1 MIQALADGFLLLLEP
16 ATLFA
21 ILGGAIFGLFV
32 GAIPGL
38 SATMAT
44 ALLVPVTF
52 FMEPLP
58 AVALIVSCAAMAITA
73 GDIPGALLR
82 IPGTPASAAYVD
94 EAFALTKKG
103 KPELALG
110 SLLLSAAV
118 GGLFGSI
125 VLMTF
130 APLLAGIAIGFSVFE
145 YFWLALLGL
154 SCVVLVSG
162 NDPLRASVSLLL
174 GMMVA
179 TVGLD
184 SMSGQPRFTFGSV
197 ELLGGVSFIPVM
209 IGVFAASAV
218 LRALVKGPTPAI
230 TAPPRVTA
238 GIFRTVL
245 PDLRRHKLSLFRG
258 SVIGTGI
265 GILPGVGGD
274 LAAWI
279 SYAVSRRW
287 SKKPEDFGTG
297 RTEGLIDAG
306 ASNNAGLSSA
316 WVPALVFGI
325 PGDAVTAIAIGV
337 LFMQGL
343 NPGPTLFTDQAPTLY
358 AVFITFLIANL
369 LMVPLGL
376 LAIRLAH
383 RILSVPQ
390 NILYPVVLVFCMV
403 GAFAINNTVFGIGIM
418 LVFGVIGYFME
429 ENGFPIAPLI
439 LGLILGPLIE
449 RTLSQASIIARGELL
464 PFFERPVSLILGI
477 LAIVIWTA
485 IFGKALLPLWKKIRT
500 HSASRKA
507 TA

>member
-1 MIQALADGFLLLLEP
+1 MQTLADALMLLLEP
-16 ATLFA
+16 TTLIA
-21 ILGGAIFGLFV
+21 LLGGAVFGLFV

-58 AVALIVSCAAMAITA
+58 AVALIVACAAMAITA

-94 EAFALTKKG
+94 EAHALTKKG

-110 SLLLSAAV
+110 TLLLAAAV

-130 APLLAGIAIGFSVFE
+130 APVLAGVAIGFSVFE

-162 NDPLRASVSLLL
+162 NDPLRAAVSLVL
-174 GMMVA
+174 GMLVA

-184 SMSGQPRFTFGSV
+184 TMSGQPRFTFGSV
-197 ELLGGVSFIPVM
+197 ELMGGVSFIPVM

-218 LRALVKGPTPAI
+218 LRALVKGPVPQI
-230 TAPPRVTA
+230 PAPPRVKG
-238 GIFRTVL
+238 GILRAVL
-245 PDLRRHKLSLFRG
+245 PEFRKHKISLLRG
-258 SVIGTGI
+258 SAIGTGI

-279 SYAVSRRW
+279 SYAISRRW
-287 SKKPEDFGTG
+287 SKKPDEFGKG

-343 NPGPTLFTDQAPTLY
+343 NPGPTLFTEQAPTLY
-358 AVFITFLIANL
+358 AVFLVFLIANII
-369 LMVPLGL
+369 MVPLGL
-376 LAIRLAH
+376 IAIRLAH

-390 NILYPVVLVFCMV
+390 NILYPAVFMFCLV
-403 GAFAINNTVFGIGIM
+403 GAFAINNTVFGIAIM
-418 LVFGVIGYFME
+418 LMFGAVGYFME
-429 ENGFPIAPLI
+429 ENGFPVAPLI

-449 RTLSQASIIARGELL
+449 RTMSQASIISRGEFL
-464 PFFERPVSLILGI
+464 PFLERPMSLVLGL
-477 LAIVIWTA
+477 LAIGVWAA
-485 IFGKALLPLWKKIRT
+485 IFGKALSPLWKKIRNSSRT
-500 HSASRKA
+500 RKA
-507 TA
+507 IS

>member
-1 MIQALADGFLLLLEP
+1 MTDNLLNALVLVAEP
-16 ATLFA
+16 GTMLAVLV
-21 ILGGAIFGLFV
+21 GAFFGLFV

-94 EAFALTKKG
+94 ESYALTKRG
-103 KPELALG
+103 KPQLALG
-110 SLLLSAAV
+110 TLLLAAAL
-118 GGLFGSI
+118 GGLVGSV

-130 APLLAGIAIGFSVFE
+130 APLLAQVALGFSVFE

-154 SCVVLVSG
+154 SSVVLVSG
-162 NDPLRASVSLLL
+162 NDPLRAGVSLVL
-174 GMMVA
+174 GMLIA

-184 SMSGQPRFTFGSV
+184 TLSGQARFTFGSV

-218 LRALVKGPTPAI
+218 LRALIKGPVPQLPAPAPVKG
-230 TAPPRVTA
+230 
-238 GIFRTVL
+238 GIIRAVL
-245 PDLRRHKLSLFRG
+245 PVFRKYKVNLARG
-258 SVIGTGI
+258 SAIGTGI
-265 GILPGVGGD
+265 GVLPGVGGD

-279 SYAVSRRW
+279 SYAVSKRW
-287 SKKPEDFGTG
+287 SKKPERFGTG
-297 RTEGLIDAG
+297 RTEGLVDAG

-343 NPGPTLFTDQAPTLY
+343 NPGPTLFTEQAPTLY
-358 AVFITFLIANL
+358 AVFIVFLLANL

-376 LAIRLAH
+376 TAIRLAH

-390 NILYPVVLVFCMV
+390 NILYPVVLIFCLV
-403 GAFAINNTVFGIGIM
+403 GAFAINNTVFGIAIM
-418 LVFGVIGYFME
+418 LVFGAVGYFME
-429 ENGFPIAPLI
+429 ENGFPVAPLI

-449 RTLSQASIIARGELL
+449 RTLSQASIISRGELL
-464 PFFERPVSLILGI
+464 PFFERPMSLVLGL
-477 LAIVIWTA
+477 LAIAVWVA
-485 IFGKALLPLWKKIRT
+485 IFAKALKPLWTKLRNLSGTKKGL
-500 HSASRKA
+500 S
-507 TA
+507 

>member
-1 MIQALADGFLLLLEP
+1 METLADAFLLLLEP
-16 ATLFA
+16 GTLMA
-21 ILGGAIFGLFV
+21 ILGGAVFGLFV

-52 FMEPLP
+52 FMEPVP
-58 AVALIVSCAAMAITA
+58 AVALIVACAAMAISA
-73 GDIPGALLR
+73 GDIPTALLR

-94 EAFALTKKG
+94 EAHALTKKG

-110 SLLLSAAV
+110 TLLLAASV

-130 APLLAGIAIGFSVFE
+130 APVLASVAIGFSVFE

-162 NDPLRASVSLLL
+162 NDPLRAAVSLVL
-174 GMMVA
+174 GMLVA

-184 SMSGQPRFTFGSV
+184 TMSGQARFTFGSV
-197 ELLGGVSFIPVM
+197 ELMGGVSFIPVM

-218 LRALVKGPTPAI
+218 LRALVKGPVPKIPAP
-230 TAPPRVTA
+230 ARVQG
-238 GIFRTVL
+238 GILRAVL
-245 PDLRRHKLSLFRG
+245 PEFRKHKISLLRG
-258 SVIGTGI
+258 SAIGTGI

-279 SYAVSRRW
+279 SYAVSKRF
-287 SKKPEDFGTG
+287 SKKPDEYGKG

-306 ASNNAGLSSA
+306 SSNNAGLSSA

-343 NPGPTLFTDQAPTLY
+343 NPGPTLFTEQAPTLY
-358 AVFITFLIANL
+358 AVFLIFLIANII
-369 LMVPLGL
+369 MVPLGL
-376 LAIRLAH
+376 IAIRLAH
-383 RILSVPQ
+383 RILSVPP
-390 NILYPVVLVFCMV
+390 NILYPTVFMFCLV

-418 LVFGVIGYFME
+418 LLFGAVGYFME
-429 ENGFPIAPLI
+429 ENGFPVAPLI
-439 LGLILGPLIE
+439 LGLILGPLVE
-449 RTLSQASIIARGELL
+449 RTMSQASIISRGEFL
-464 PFFERPVSLILGI
+464 PFLERPVSLVLGL
-477 LAIVIWTA
+477 LAMGVWAA
-485 IFGKALLPLWKKIRT
+485 IFGKALSPLWKKLRNILRIRKVN
-500 HSASRKA
+500 S
-507 TA
+507 